1 MTPLKPVPNISRIV
15 NAAPQQ
21 LPYLCRLPQHTALAM
36 PAGEICR
43 RIVRHKTFQ
52 RTALPY

>member
-1 MTPLKPVPNISRIV
+1 MLHRNNRFARTI
-15 NAAPQQ
+15 
-21 LPYLCRLPQHTALAM
+21 LPPDSTLAM
-36 PAGEICR
+36 PADEICR